1 VFLRQLAFWVFAGFT
16 GLASLFVVTTR
27 NVVHSALGLAA
38 ALVGAAALFIL
49 FGAEFIGLAQILI
62 YVGAVVVLFLF
73 GIMLTSSSSTGR
85 PVIDNKQRG
94 MAALVALGVFGVLA
108 AGIVTAFRGQT
119 LDFKVAFPIR
129 ELGNEL
135 FTRWI
140 LPFEAVSILLLA
152 ALVGAIVLARRD

>member
-1 VFLRQLAFWVFAGFT
+1 LLLRQAAFWIFAGLT
-16 GLASLFVVTTR
+16 AIASLFVVTTR

-38 ALVGAAALFIL
+38 ALVGAAAIFIL

-73 GIMLTSSSSTGR
+73 GIMLTSGTGGR
-85 PVIDNKQRG
+85 TVVDNDRRWL
-94 MAALVALGVFGVLA
+94 AALVSIGVFVVLA
-108 AGIVTAFRGQT
+108 AGMITAYGRQR
-119 LDFKVAFPIR
+119 LEFKVAFPIR
-129 ELGNEL
+129 ELGTEL
-135 FTRWI
+135 FTNWI